1 MLDRAGLREITRGGH
16 EVTKV
21 VERFP
26 DKFSSGFSSVTSVDM
41 GRRLLVFVSG
51 HVGMPVE
58 GPPRVVATTFEE
70 EARLC
75 YENISQSLAKVGGS
89 LKDLVRITAFL
100 TNADD
105 YPVYAS
111 VRQNLFQ
118 GAPPASSSVIVAGLL
133 ANARLEVDG
142 VAVVAKR

>member
-1 MLDRAGLREITRGGH
+1 
-16 EVTKV
+16 V

-26 DKFSSGFSSVTSVDM
+26 DKFSSGFSSVTTVDI
-41 GRRLLVFVSG
+41 GHSLLVFVSG
-51 HVGMPVE
+51 HVGMPLE
-58 GPPRVVATTFEE
+58 GPPRVVAGTFEE

-75 YENISQSLAKVGGS
+75 YANIAQSLAKVGGS

-100 TNADD
+100 THADD

-111 VRQNLFQ
+111 VREDLFQ
-118 GAPPASSSVIVAGLL
+118 GAPPASASVMVAGLL

-142 VAVVAKR
+142 VAVVGKR

>member
-1 MLDRAGLREITRGGH
+1 
-16 EVTKV
+16 V

-26 DKFSSGFSSVTSVDM
+26 DKFSSGFSSVTSVDI
-41 GRRLLVFVSG
+41 GHSLLVFVSG
-51 HVGMPVE
+51 HVGMPLE
-58 GPPRVVATTFEE
+58 GPPRVVAATFED

-75 YENISQSLAKVGGS
+75 YANIAQSLAKVGGS
-89 LKDLVRITAFL
+89 LKDLVKITAFL
-100 TNADD
+100 THEED

-111 VRQNLFQ
+111 VRQDLFQ
-118 GAPPASSSVIVAGLL
+118 GAPPASASVMVAGLL